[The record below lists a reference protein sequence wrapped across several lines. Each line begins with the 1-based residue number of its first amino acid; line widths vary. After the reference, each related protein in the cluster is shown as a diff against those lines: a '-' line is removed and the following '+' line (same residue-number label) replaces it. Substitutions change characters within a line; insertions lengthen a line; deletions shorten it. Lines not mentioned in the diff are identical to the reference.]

1 MSHVIFR
8 VPVALLFEEGTNLVI
23 TKRIRMAENCE
34 VGRESSVQYGG
45 SDVYWARR
53 K

>member
-1 MSHVIFR
+1 MPQEPEKS
-8 VPVALLFEEGTNLVI
+8 E
-23 TKRIRMAENCE
+23 KCE
-34 VGRESSVQYGG
+34 VGERESSVQYGG